1 LAKWP
6 ATAAAI
12 KFKPT
17 RLERRLLGARRAGP
31 KEGRMLQSSE
41 NQYNSPKSNSP
52 ASNPNAYNPV
62 KTVTAPV
69 DQATIG
75 RTLVIKGEISGSE
88 SLYIDGRIEGKIT
101 MPESRVTIGRNGKV
115 DASIQAREVVIMGKV
130 TGNIAWISAAKA
142 RSTETSQPPASAW
155 KTAPPS
161 KVEFRS
167 AAPRSRRTRRS
178 IRLSLSRNRSRRRS
192 RWSPRPTRRP
202 LVIRSKEEGARSRV
216 PLGFCVA
223 QRFGTAIH

>member
-1 LAKWP
+1 MD
-6 ATAAAI
+6 
-12 KFKPT
+12 
-17 RLERRLLGARRAGP
+17 RVGARARAAREP

-41 NQYNSPKSNSP
+41 NSFNQKSGSP

-88 SLYIDGRIEGKIT
+88 ALYIDGRIEGKIT

-130 TGNIAWISAAKA
+130 NWQH
-142 RSTETSQPPASAW
+142 RVQ
-155 KTAPPS
+155 
-161 KVEFRS
+161 R
-167 AAPRSRRTRRS
+167 PRRYP
-178 IRLSLSRNRSRRRS
+178 RRRLGQRRHLHRAHQRGRRRRAQGRNSGPQRRQAEPAARAEAS
-192 RWSPRPTRRP
+192 RGSQGPGGHRQRVIGGTDSLGTKRGTLARAP
-202 LVIRSKEEGARSRV
+202 LFLFDFKAV
-216 PLGFCVA
+216 
-223 QRFGTAIH
+223 QRFGSNDQCT